1 MTSTRTKRYWG
12 TQRVARVLQVTPATV
27 ASWIDQGHLK
37 GHKTPTGRRRV
48 ASADLAEFL
57 RAHDMLV
64 PSELLVSRD
73 RPVVVVVEDDPGYLS
88 ALVRTIER
96 EAPEVEVIQATTG
109 MDGLLEIGRVGPD
122 LVVLDYAL
130 PDLNA
135 VQVVGRLVDTSKR
148 LTAPV
153 MIVTGGMPANAENDL
168 RVLGVR
174 AIVNKVDGMGVV
186 IEAMRRALQ
195 SRSCFSQMEWLD
207 SSGALGPP
215 GLFLRRYE

>member
-1 MTSTRTKRYWG
+1 MAPTRTKRYWG

-37 GHKTPTGRRRV
+37 GHRTPTGRRRV

-57 RAHDMLV
+57 QVHGMAVPNELQAAH
-64 PSELLVSRD
+64 E
-73 RPVVVVVEDDPGYLS
+73 RPVVVLVEDDPGYLK
-88 ALVRTIER
+88 ALVRTLQR
-96 EAPEVEVIQATTG
+96 EAPGVDVVETSTG
-109 MDGLLEIGRVGPD
+109 VDGLLEIGRVSPD

-135 VQVVGRLVDTSKR
+135 VQVVERLQDPSKR

-153 MIVTGGMPANAENDL
+153 IIVTGGMPAAAENDL
-168 RVLGVR
+168 RRLGVR

-186 IEAMRRALQ
+186 IEAMRRVLQ
-195 SRSCFSQMEWLD
+195 SRMV
-207 SSGALGPP
+207 A
-215 GLFLRRYE
+215 

>member
-1 MTSTRTKRYWG
+1 MAPTRTKRYWG

-37 GHKTPTGRRRV
+37 GHRTPTGRRRV

-57 RAHDMLV
+57 RAHSMAV
-64 PSELLVSRD
+64 PNELASARE
-73 RPVVVVVEDDPGYLS
+73 RPIVVLVEDDPGYLK

-96 EAPEVEVIQATTG
+96 EAPDVEVVQTTTG
-109 MDGLLEIGRVGPD
+109 VDGLLEIGRVGPD

-135 VQVVGRLVDTSKR
+135 VQVVERLQDTSKR

-153 MIVTGGMPANAENDL
+153 MIVTGGMPAAAENDL
-168 RVLGVR
+168 RRLGVR

-195 SRSCFSQMEWLD
+195 SRKV
-207 SSGALGPP
+207 A
-215 GLFLRRYE
+215 

>member
-1 MTSTRTKRYWG
+1 VNTTRTKRYWG

-57 RAHDMLV
+57 RAHDMSV
-64 PSELLVSRD
+64 PSDLLVVRD
-73 RPVVVVVEDDPGYLS
+73 RPVVVVVEDDPGYLA

-109 MDGLLEIGRVGPD
+109 MDGLLEIGRVSPD

-135 VQVVGRLVDTSKR
+135 VQVVERLVDTSKR

-153 MIVTGGMPANAENDL
+153 MIVTGGMPANAENNL

-186 IEAMRRALQ
+186 IEAMRRSLQ
-195 SRSCFSQMEWLD
+195 SRKV
-207 SSGALGPP
+207 A
-215 GLFLRRYE
+215 

>member
-1 MTSTRTKRYWG
+1 MAPIRTKRYWG

-37 GHKTPTGRRRV
+37 GHRTPTGRRRV
-48 ASADLAEFL
+48 ASVDLADFL
-57 RAHDMLV
+57 RAHGMSV
-64 PSELLVSRD
+64 PNELMPSRE
-73 RPVVVVVEDDPGYLS
+73 RAVVVVVEDDPGYLK

-96 EAPEVEVIQATTG
+96 EAPEVDVLEATTG
-109 MDGLLEIGRVGPD
+109 VDGLLEIGRVSPD

-135 VQVVGRLVDTSKR
+135 VQVVERLLDPSKR

-153 MIVTGGMPANAENDL
+153 MIVTGGLPAAAENDL
-168 RVLGVR
+168 RRLGVR

-186 IEAMRRALQ
+186 IEAMRRALV
-195 SRSCFSQMEWLD
+195 SRKV
-207 SSGALGPP
+207 A
-215 GLFLRRYE
+215 